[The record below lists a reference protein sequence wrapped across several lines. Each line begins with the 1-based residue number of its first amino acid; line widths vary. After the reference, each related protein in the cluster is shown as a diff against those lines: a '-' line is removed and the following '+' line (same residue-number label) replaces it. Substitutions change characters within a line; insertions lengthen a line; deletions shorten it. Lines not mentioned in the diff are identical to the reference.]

1 MTQCDQCRHDGI
13 RGGVVTE
20 PHRVCQLLE
29 EQGQGRLGW
38 IVERLCQLAAA
49 EAKCPAFEE
58 IERPP
63 DSYRSQDLPR
73 TPRTTANV

>member
-1 MTQCDQCRHDGI
+1 MTQCNQCRHDGI

-29 EQGQGRLGW
+29 DQGRLGW
-38 IVERLCQLAAA
+38 IVERLCQQAAA
-49 EAKCPAFEE
+49 ESKCPAFEE
-58 IERPP
+58 IERHP

-73 TPRTTANV
+73 APWTTANV